1 MCSGDKIKTNGHQT
15 KLQHFGRAPLD
26 LSFHEQ
32 TSSIYKLDGMF
43 RPTLSIHI
51 AGALIQV
58 MACNADLDLFLVILT
73 DYTIAQVNCL
83 FPLEDGSSST

>member
-1 MCSGDKIKTNGHQT
+1 
-15 KLQHFGRAPLD
+15 
-26 LSFHEQ
+26 
-32 TSSIYKLDGMF
+32 MF